1 MNTGDHRHLFRLSSY
16 AILARIGVGLFR
28 SGRWRVRTR
37 GDLFL
42 HPIQYLVDERV
53 IEFLI
58 HLEEVVHAFDD
69 IVPRCSAVNTMTVS
83 DISVCFSLSHFSV
96 IFSAYLVPLVRS
108 NSGRFPESN
117 SGSDHK
123 GLSFPLTL

>member
-1 MNTGDHRHLFRLSSY
+1 MLKSANRMVSL
-16 AILARIGVGLFR
+16 GVP
-28 SGRWRVRTR
+28 GRRRACS
-37 GDLFL
+37 DLFL

-83 DISVCFSLSHFSV
+83 DISVCFALSHFSV
-96 IFSAYLVPLVRS
+96 IFSAHLVPLVRS
-108 NSGRFPESN
+108 NSGRFAESK
-117 SGSDHK
+117 SGSDRK
-123 GLSFPLTL
+123 GLSVPRTR